1 MRIFLYQWASDYK
14 KYNIQQK
21 NTKKMTANTINVA
34 NLPTIS
40 VLTDEKF
47 INTIREGNR
56 IANISV
62 KPTHLRRSAYLAR

>member
-1 MRIFLYQWASDYK
+1 
-14 KYNIQQK
+14 
-21 NTKKMTANTINVA
+21 MTANTINVA